1 MNCFAVG
8 ANRPAMGEQASLVSH
23 EHGSQQQARQILEA
37 AHSRGEYFR
46 LATLYFLSYALINL
60 VTTLHEYGHTTITA
74 WSPDNGLSVLLL
86 LESSLFTPIVLATS
100 IFVDAF
106 IARSSADLF
115 SIVMSDFIVT
125 HGYLLI
131 AIVLRDAFKFDFR
144 RATYAN
150 MIALLAVVP
159 TSAAFTGALYCGVLY
174 LTGALPYADVP
185 TGFRY
190 FWIGDAVGMI
200 VLIPAATAIY
210 DIVANRKWRAL
221 LKPSRLAL
229 ASLIVVGMILLIEAS
244 IEIPNSRY
252 LFTLLFLPTIWVGI
266 AYGYDAVA
274 IALAATQL
282 LLIGSLAAF
291 DLSLD
296 SLAAFQTQM
305 FILAA
310 TGQLLGAA
318 VTEREEATRSLRRQ
332 QFDLARITAQ
342 ATTGALAAAFAHEVS
357 QPLSSL
363 SGYVH
368 AARRLLTNQD
378 DREGAI
384 AALQKAEAESRR
396 ASDILG
402 RIREFVANGR
412 LELQDCDLCEIAAK
426 IVSFNRDDARARG
439 VALNLEAP
447 EAPLVVRI
455 DKIAI
460 EQALNNLVVNALE
473 AVGAQGA
480 ERGHVWV
487 RVAAGLDKVWLGVDD
502 DGPGIAAEISDHL
515 FDAFETTKP
524 TGMGLGLT
532 LASQV
537 VEKHSGSL
545 TWRARAPHGSHF
557 LIELPRH
564 DPSETDVQA

>member
-1 MNCFAVG
+1 MVSQVLGSWRHRRQSLG
-8 ANRPAMGEQASLVSH
+8 APYP
-23 EHGSQQQARQILEA
+23 
-37 AHSRGEYFR
+37 RGAYLR
-46 LATLYFLSYALINL
+46 LATYYFLVYFLINA
-60 VTTLHEYGHTTITA
+60 VTTWHQFDHTTITV
-74 WSPDNGLSVLLL
+74 WSPDNGVSVLLL
-86 LESSLFTPIVLATS
+86 LESSLFTPVVLATS
-100 IFVDAF
+100 MFVDLF
-106 IARSSADLF
+106 VSRSPADIF

-125 HGYLLI
+125 FGYLLI

-144 RATYAN
+144 KATYAN

-174 LTGALPYADVP
+174 VTGALPRVDVL
-185 TGFRY
+185 TGFKY

-210 DIVANRKWRAL
+210 DIGVNRKGRAL
-221 LKPSRLAL
+221 FKPARLAL
-229 ASLIVVGMILLIEAS
+229 ACAVIVGMAPLIVVS

-252 LFTLLFLPTIWVGI
+252 LFSLLFLPTIWVGI

-274 IALAATQL
+274 LTLAATQL
-282 LLIGSLAAF
+282 LLVGALLAL
-291 DLSLD
+291 DPSLD
-296 SLAAFQTQM
+296 SFAAFQTQM

-318 VTEREEATRSLRRQ
+318 VTEREDATRNLRRQ
-332 QFDLARITAQ
+332 QFDLARVTAQ

-396 ASDILG
+396 ARDIVG
-402 RIREFVANGR
+402 RIREFVASCK
-412 LELQDCDLCEIAAK
+412 LDVKDCDLCEMAAR
-426 IVSFNRDDARARG
+426 ITSLNSEDARTRG
-439 VALNLEAP
+439 VELRLETP
-447 EAPLVVRI
+447 EAPLIVAV

-460 EQALNNLVVNALE
+460 EQALNNLVVNAIE

-480 ERGHVWV
+480 GRGQVWV
-487 RVAAGLDKVWLGVDD
+487 RVSAGADHVWLGVDD
-502 DGPGIAAEISDHL
+502 DGPGIAEEISDHL
-515 FDAFETTKP
+515 FEAFETTKP

-537 VEKHSGSL
+537 VTKHSGRL
-545 TWRARAPHGSHF
+545 TVRARAPRGASF

-564 DPSETDVQA
+564 APCETAVSA

>member
-1 MNCFAVG
+1 MVSQELAP
-8 ANRPAMGEQASLVSH
+8 RP
-23 EHGSQQQARQILEA
+23 QARQHRG
-37 AHSRGEYFR
+37 AHYPRGAYFR
-46 LATLYFLSYALINL
+46 LAALYFVAYYLINI
-60 VTTLHEYGHTTITA
+60 VTTWHEFGNTTVTV

-86 LESSLFTPIVLATS
+86 LESSYFTPIVLITS
-100 IFVDAF
+100 IFVDVF
-106 IARSSADLF
+106 VSRSNGDVF
-115 SIVMSDFIVT
+115 SILMSDFVVT

-131 AIVLRDAFKFDFR
+131 AIVLRDAFDFDFR
-144 RATYAN
+144 KATYAN

-174 LTGALPYADVP
+174 MTGGVRGADLLTG
-185 TGFRY
+185 FKY

-200 VLIPAATAIY
+200 VLIPAATAVY
-210 DIVANRKWRAL
+210 DVMVSGKWLRL
-221 LKPSRLAL
+221 LRPARVSLAL
-229 ASLIVVGMILLIEAS
+229 AVVTGTVLLIVVS
-244 IEIPNSRY
+244 IQIPNSRY
-252 LFTLLFLPTIWVGI
+252 LFSLLFLPTIWVGI

-274 IALAATQL
+274 ISLAATQL
-282 LLIGSLAAF
+282 LLVTSLAQL
-291 DLSLD
+291 DPSLD
-296 SLAAFQTQM
+296 TFAAFQTQM

-318 VTEREEATRSLRRQ
+318 VTEREEATRHLRRQ
-332 QFDLARITAQ
+332 QFDLARLTAQ

-378 DREGAI
+378 DRDGAI

-396 ASDILG
+396 ARDIVG
-402 RIREFVANGR
+402 RIREFVSSGR
-412 LELQDCDLCEIAAK
+412 LELQDSDLCEIAVRIA
-426 IVSFNRDDARARG
+426 SLNREDARARG
-439 VALNLEAP
+439 VDLRLEAP
-447 EAPLVVRI
+447 EAPLIVRI

-473 AVGAQGA
+473 AVGAQSGQ
-480 ERGHVWV
+480 RGGHVWV
-487 RVAAGLDKVWLGVDD
+487 RVTSSPEQACLSVDD
-502 DGPGIAAEISDHL
+502 DGPGIAEEIADHL

-524 TGMGLGLT
+524 KGMGLGLT

-537 VEKHSGSL
+537 VTKHSGRL
-545 TWRARAPHGSHF
+545 TWRARAPRGVSF

-564 DPSETDVQA
+564 VAIEVADQT